1 VISLIDDALKIVR
14 ANHVL
19 YSGLSGSGAAL
30 VPTGALPAV
39 PFRCEVTV
47 SSTTGH
53 ADCAGSVTVGSE
65 TLAFAAAGKK
75 KSTVNLTALPTI
87 TPSGLDCNI
96 LVEAISP
103 GGAVLQQETSTAI
116 KIRMKSKSKSI
127 PSPAGGWESIRESYA
142 LSRASDAVAK
152 GDIIRYGG
160 QDYIVSAIEPMRGF
174 ASSELIRKLIF

>member
-1 VISLIDDALKIVR
+1 MISLIDDALKIAR

-19 YSGLSGSGAAL
+19 YSGLSGSAAL
-30 VPTGALPAV
+30 VLTGTLPTV

-47 SSTTGH
+47 SSATGH
-53 ADCAGSVTVGSE
+53 TDCAGSVTVGSE
-65 TLAFAAAGKK
+65 TLAFSAAGKK
-75 KSTVNLTALPTI
+75 KSTVNLTALPTV
-87 TPSGLDCNI
+87 TPTGLDCNVLI
-96 LVEAISP
+96 EAISP

-142 LSRASDAVAK
+142 LSWAADAVAK

-160 QDYIVSAIEPMRGF
+160 QDYIVSEIEKLRGF
-174 ASSELIRKLIF
+174 ASAELIRKLMF